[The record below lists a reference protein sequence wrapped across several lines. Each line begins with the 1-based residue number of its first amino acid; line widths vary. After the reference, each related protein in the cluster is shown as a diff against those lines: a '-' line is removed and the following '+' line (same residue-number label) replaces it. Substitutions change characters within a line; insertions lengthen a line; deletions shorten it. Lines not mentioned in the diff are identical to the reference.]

1 MLDVLTKT
9 DTMAKMI
16 ITWED
21 ALTAWREQGVQA
33 VPSRMLEVLMK
44 EAWDRLEVINSDRI
58 KRELTTEIEDAL
70 TELKR
75 RKLPFACFNN
85 NVDRLL
91 MWHEDNK
98 PTDITENELPDPADM
113 ADHANDVAGDR

>member
-1 MLDVLTKT
+1 
-9 DTMAKMI
+9 MAKMI

-44 EAWDRLEVINSDRI
+44 EAKDRLEVIKADRI
-58 KRELTTEIEDAL
+58 KRKLTIEIDDAFAEL
-70 TELKR
+70 R
-75 RKLPFACFNN
+75 RKNMKFSSLNYG
-85 NVDRLL
+85 VLHLL
-91 MWHEDNK
+91 RWHEDNN
-98 PTDITENELPDPADM
+98 PTDITEDEAPDPADM